1 MLFSKPV
8 RFWSYPWTLLLF
20 SNSHGNTLSLK
31 QPNSTYRFHFALYL
45 FGYTIVDV
53 GHRWPYNFCM
63 YY

>member
-1 MLFSKPV
+1 MHFAKPV

-31 QPNSTYRFHFALYL
+31 QPCSTYQFHFALYL

-53 GHRWPYNFCM
+53 GHR
-63 YY
+63 